1 MGAWTKPGT
10 FKSKLKRKKL
20 RTSTEPTG
28 KKQNRFL
35 LKDKV
40 VFPVALEG

>member
-20 RTSTEPTG
+20 RTPTEPTG
-28 KKQNRFL
+28 KESNEFL
-35 LKDKV
+35 LKNKV
-40 VFPVALEG
+40 VFPAAAGG